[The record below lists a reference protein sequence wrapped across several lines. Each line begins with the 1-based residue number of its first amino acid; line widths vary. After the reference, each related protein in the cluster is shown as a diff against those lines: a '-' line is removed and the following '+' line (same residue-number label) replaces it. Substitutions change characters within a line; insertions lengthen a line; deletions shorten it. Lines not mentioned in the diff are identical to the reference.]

1 VGRVIEEIG
10 AEPGD
15 LVMINNPPGLYA
27 AIGRESIV
35 IPDGSIN
42 EVVEAANEFNVRYF
56 VLEANHPE
64 GLSEL
69 YKDPISQGKLEYLY
83 TESGSHYFSIH
94 LDPK

>member
-1 VGRVIEEIG
+1 MDRVIEEIG

-15 LVMINNPPGLYA
+15 KVMINNHPGLYA
-27 AIGRESIV
+27 ATGRESIV

-42 EVVEAANEFNVRYF
+42 EVVEEANEFNVRYI
-56 VLEANHPE
+56 VLEVNHPE

-69 YKDPISQGKLEYLY
+69 YKYPTSRGKLEYIY
-83 TESGSHYFSIH
+83 TESGNHYFSIH